1 MAAKRVRSW
10 KLVAIPDDESGVRQ
24 FRVTR
29 AGLTLLIGAASL
41 LILYAAAET
50 VLFWV
55 VAKRAAE
62 VEPLRARVRELESSG
77 DKVAQLG
84 GELATL
90 KAYEQQIRRMMAGG
104 RSDPSQS
111 VPWDHARIQTDPSQ
125 MSIPPEDFTPSIS
138 NPVAEARGIG
148 KLSFTAMDV
157 PTLPPV
163 KGYVTRRFSP
173 VGFQNTIFHHG
184 LDIATAAGTPVLAAA
199 DGLVLFSDWTYR
211 YGNLI
216 VLSHRS
222 GYTTFYGHNQV
233 LLTRLGQRVRQGE
246 PIALV
251 GNSGVSTAPHLH
263 FEIWQEEVP
272 VNPALLLVRM
282 P

>member
-1 MAAKRVRSW
+1 MAAKRARSW

-29 AGLTLLIGAASL
+29 TGLTLLIGAASL

-111 VPWDHARIQTDPSQ
+111 VPWDQARIQTDPSHA
-125 MSIPPEDFTPSIS
+125 SITPEDFAPSIS

-148 KLSFTAMDV
+148 KMSFTAMDV

-173 VGFQNTIFHHG
+173 VGFQNTISHHG
-184 LDIATAAGTPVLAAA
+184 LDIAATAGTPVLAAA

-246 PIALV
+246 PIGLV

-263 FEIWQEEVP
+263 FEIWQEGVP
-272 VNPALLLVRM
+272 VNPASLLVRM